1 MTIRRQYSLP
11 NCKLTVEGLADSTN
25 ANAGVR
31 PVMSVVTNVECRFLG
46 NETVLSGGRDFLESL
61 AIAVSNYAQEFLS
74 SVPHPHHREGKLS
87 SVSLERVSDDVH
99 RLTIEAE
106 APSLEMNG
114 SQVAGRR
121 VASPPVQVDLHTGH
135 LFDLVDAIDQLFAD
149 TQTVPDLTLQLK
161 PVSKRYVVTREPMT
175 KQAVPAALGLASL
188 AAAAIA
194 LFFVP
199 IPERRPQSATDTTTQ
214 SAPASPEA
222 IAASSPGASPDGEA
236 TPSPAAIA
244 AVLAS
249 PSASPASTEPTPEAN
264 ASASPTEATPTETSS
279 PSPAALSDALD
290 SSPEITDPA
299 QLSTLKLQLRDKLA
313 SAWTQPTDF
322 QEDLVY
328 QVSAAQNGDIL
339 GFRYM
344 NQSAVNYANQTPLPD
359 LQYQPAEPTDPE
371 PVGLFRVVFTPSGAV
386 QVSPWY
392 GTPDSAPT
400 P

>member
-1 MTIRRQYSLP
+1 MTIQRQYSLP
-11 NCKLTVEGLADSTN
+11 NCKLIVEGLADSTN

-46 NETVLSGGRDFLESL
+46 SETVLSGGRDFLESL

-74 SVPHPHHREGKLS
+74 SVPHPHHREGKANL
-87 SVSLERVSDDVH
+87 VSLERVSTDLH
-99 RLTIEAE
+99 RLKVEAE

-121 VASPPVQVDLHTGH
+121 VASPPVQVDLRTGH

-161 PVSKRYVVTREPMT
+161 PVSKRYAVTHEPMT
-175 KQAVPAALGLASL
+175 KQAVPAAIGLASL

-199 IPERRPQSATDTTTQ
+199 IPERRPQSATEPTTQ
-214 SAPASPEA
+214 SSPASPSA
-222 IAASSPGASPDGEA
+222 IAASSPGASPDGEP
-236 TPSPAAIA
+236 TSPPSAIA

-249 PSASPASTEPTPEAN
+249 PSASPASAEVTPEAS
-264 ASASPTEATPTETSS
+264 ASASPTETSS
-279 PSPAALSDALD
+279 PSPAALSGALD

-299 QLSTLKLQLRDKLA
+299 QLSTLKLQLRDNLA

-359 LQYQPAEPTDPE
+359 LQYKPAEQTDPE
-371 PVGLFRVVFTPSGAV
+371 PVGLFRVVFTPGGVV

-392 GTPDSAPT
+392 GTPDPAPS